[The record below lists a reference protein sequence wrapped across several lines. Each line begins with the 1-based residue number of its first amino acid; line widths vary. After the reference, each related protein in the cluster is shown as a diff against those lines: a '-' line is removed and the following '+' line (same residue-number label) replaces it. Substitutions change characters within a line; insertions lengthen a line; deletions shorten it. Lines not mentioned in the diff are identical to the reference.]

1 MMLKNIVLVG
11 LGGAIGSVLRYVSS
25 IFVDRY
31 FSSVFPWATFAV
43 NIVGCL
49 LVGLLLGIFERQQLA
64 TAEIRLLFVTGF
76 CGGYTTFSTFA
87 AENLTLIQ
95 YEQFGLAVLYTVLS
109 VLIGIAAVWLGISL
123 AR

>member
-1 MMLKNIVLVG
+1 MLKNIVLVG

>member
-1 MMLKNIVLVG
+1 
-11 LGGAIGSVLRYVSS
+11 VSS